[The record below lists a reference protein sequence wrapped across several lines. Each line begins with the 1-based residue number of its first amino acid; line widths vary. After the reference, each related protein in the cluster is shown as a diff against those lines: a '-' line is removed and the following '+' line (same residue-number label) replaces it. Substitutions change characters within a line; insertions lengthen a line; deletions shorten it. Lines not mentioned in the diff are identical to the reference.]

1 MIKNIKTIAMAA
13 IVAATLVG
21 CGQQPQPTQ
30 QEEGDF
36 RCKQNGELAPKWTC
50 NPQAYEGAI
59 VGLGSAPK
67 SKAGINFTRN
77 NAMAAARNDLAF
89 QIETQVKAKVE
100 NFVRGTG
107 VSDSEVVDSVST
119 QVSKQLA
126 KVTLNGSKQ
135 LESWQNPA
143 DGTLF
148 VLVGVT
154 NDVVNK
160 EAKKQIVNSSHN
172 NEDALWQQFQSK
184 QALDSLEKEFPT
196 E

>member
-13 IVAATLVG
+13 VVAATLVG
-21 CGQQPQPTQ
+21 CGQPQPAQ
-30 QEEGDF
+30 DEGDF
-36 RCKQNGELAPKWTC
+36 RCKQEGVLAPEWTC
-50 NPQAYEGAI
+50 NPQSYEGAI
-59 VGLGSAPK
+59 VGLGSAPM
-67 SKAGINFTRN
+67 SKAGMNFTRN
-77 NAMAAARNDLAF
+77 NAMAAARNDLAL

-107 VSDSEVVDSVST
+107 VGDSEVVDSVST
-119 QVSKQLA
+119 QVSKQLT
-126 KVTLNGSKQ
+126 KTTLNGSKQ
-135 LESWQNPA
+135 LKFWQNPKSN
-143 DGTLF
+143 TIYL
-148 VLVGVT
+148 LVGVS

-160 EAKKQIVNSSHN
+160 EAKKEIVKSSHN